1 MSFELRSRLKQ
12 YHSLVGTIKN
22 GYPQDTL
29 LEMWCKD
36 SYFADSRIQACHI
49 DYYRELPKSF

>member
-1 MSFELRSRLKQ
+1 MIKTKAE
-12 YHSLVGTIKN
+12 YSLVGTIKI